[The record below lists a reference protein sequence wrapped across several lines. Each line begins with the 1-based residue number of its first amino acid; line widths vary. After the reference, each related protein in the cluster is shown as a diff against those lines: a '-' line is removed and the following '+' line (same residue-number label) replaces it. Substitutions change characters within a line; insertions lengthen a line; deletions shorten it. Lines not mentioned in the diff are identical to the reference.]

1 MIGATCCRRLATNVL
16 SYPQWMQWT
25 VLAWF
30 CGLLVVSLAEEKA
43 QEEKMEESDQNGRF
57 IAKIKTRT
65 RLLFTTDT
73 TTVPYTCA
81 TFSSAVCR
89 RRRRFQRQT
98 IEDLEEKLDDPVE
111 LFSGQQL
118 DDVPVDEQRRKRL
131 GITILGTV
139 TTTTFTLTSTSTNSA
154 TTFSVSYFCS
164 APNVVF
170 PPGC

>member
-1 MIGATCCRRLATNVL
+1 ML
-16 SYPQWMQWT
+16 MQWT

-98 IEDLEEKLDDPVE
+98 IEDLEEKLDDSPVE

>member
-1 MIGATCCRRLATNVL
+1 
-16 SYPQWMQWT
+16 MQWT
-25 VLAWF
+25 VLVWF
-30 CGLLVVSLAEEKA
+30 CCLLVVSLAGEQAK
-43 QEEKMEESDQNGRF
+43 EEKMKESDLTGRF

-65 RLLFTTDT
+65 RLIFTTDT

-98 IEDLEEKLDDPVE
+98 IEDLEEKLDDSPVE
-111 LFSGQQL
+111 LFSGQEL
-118 DDVPVDEQRRKRL
+118 HDVPVEEKRKEKRL

>member
-1 MIGATCCRRLATNVL
+1 
-16 SYPQWMQWT
+16 MQWT